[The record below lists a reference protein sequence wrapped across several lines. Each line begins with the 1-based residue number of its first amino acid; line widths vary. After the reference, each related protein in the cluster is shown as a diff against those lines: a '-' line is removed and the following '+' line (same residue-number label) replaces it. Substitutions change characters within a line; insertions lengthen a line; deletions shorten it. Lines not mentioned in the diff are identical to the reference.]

1 MANEKNS
8 SNSGVLENHEA
19 SQIPPKPKPKPRP
32 RKKSAPGE
40 TEASQLNSAAMAAAP
55 GPDVPPPP
63 AKPKPVP
70 KKPVLMDQEA
80 PPPPVAKK
88 AEAAPPPV
96 AKKAEAV
103 APQAKAAKPAAKP
116 EPAKP
121 AASQSAESDEEEEH
135 LGRATAPSWGQM
147 LVVYSISMILHVAVL
162 VVLGYIILP
171 ADVREEIL
179 SVVVKNEKVIDTQPL
194 EEPIEQPQVLEELT
208 TENEITDTE
217 SLVDN
222 DVDADSNFDLNINDL
237 DLALKPDT
245 TEGPSPPIDNIKS
258 ISQGRS
264 GATRDALNKLRGGNA
279 ESDAA
284 VGLGLQWLASVQR
297 RDGSWDFNDVGKS
310 SGAGSLS
317 CPTGGTGLA
326 LLAFLGAGH
335 THMKK
340 GHYQDT
346 VMRGLNYLMLA
357 GIRTPRGLD
366 LRGQKPG
373 NEGMYVQA
381 ICATALAE
389 AYGMTKDR
397 RLLPYAQSVTE
408 FIVRAQ
414 HSEGGWR
421 YKPNTAGD
429 TSVVGWQVMAL
440 KSAYHA
446 KIPIPRTVGMG
457 VTKFLDDVS
466 HKEKS
471 QYSYMPGQGPK
482 ASTTS
487 IGLLCRMYMGW
498 KAENPALIEGVKYLA
513 KVGPSKNDIYYDY
526 YASQVMIQ
534 FTGARGE
541 LWTKWNTVMRDW
553 LVATQK
559 KAGPEK
565 GSWDVIEKGH
575 KGDRGGRLYTTCLAV
590 MTLEIYYR
598 VLPLYQRAAVEAE
611 F

>member
-1 MANEKNS
+1 MPNEQNAS
-8 SNSGVLENHEA
+8 SSGVLENGEVPPV
-19 SQIPPKPKPKPRP
+19 PPKPKPRKKTTPAESTAPVPPKAVAPRP
-32 RKKSAPGE
+32 VLPKAVAPRPVPPKAVAPKPVAPKPVAKKQDPAAPQ
-40 TEASQLNSAAMAAAP
+40 AAAAP
-55 GPDVPPPP
+55 PAAKASEAIPPKPGFVKPAAEP
-63 AKPKPVP
+63 AKPKP
-70 KKPVLMDQEA
+70 
-80 PPPPVAKK
+80 
-88 AEAAPPPV
+88 AA
-96 AKKAEAV
+96 AQST
-103 APQAKAAKPAAKP
+103 PQD
-116 EPAKP
+116 ED
-121 AASQSAESDEEEEH
+121 DEEERG
-135 LGRATAPSWGQM
+135 GRATAPGWRQM
-147 LVVYSISMILHVAVL
+147 LVVYSVSMILHVAVL
-162 VVLGYIILP
+162 AILGLIILP
-171 ADVREEIL
+171 AEVREEIL
-179 SVVVKNEKVIDTQPL
+179 SVMVKTDKVIDTQPL
-194 EEPIEQPQVLEELT
+194 EEPIEQPQVLEDMTVEDAPM
-208 TENEITDTE
+208 DTE

-222 DVDADSNFDLNINDL
+222 DVDKDSNFELNINDFEMS
-237 DLALKPDT
+237 LKPDT
-245 TEGPSPPIDNIKS
+245 TDGAAPPVTISS

-264 GATRDALNKLRGGNA
+264 GATRDALNKQRGGNA

-284 VGLGLQWLASVQR
+284 VGFALQWLASVQR

-310 SGAGSLS
+310 SGEGQLS
-317 CPTGGTGLA
+317 CPTGATGLA

-335 THMKK
+335 THMKD
-340 GHYQDT
+340 GHYKDT
-346 VMRGLNYLMLA
+346 VNRGLFYMVNS
-357 GIRTPRGLD
+357 GIRQPAGLD
-366 LRGQKPG
+366 FRGRSPG

-389 AYGMTKDR
+389 AYGMTEDR
-397 RLLPYAQSVTE
+397 RLKPYAQAATE

-446 KIPIPRTVGMG
+446 KVPIPRTVGMG
-457 VTKFLDDVS
+457 VNKFLDDVS
-466 HKEKS
+466 NKDKS

-498 KAENPALIEGVKYLA
+498 KANNPALVEGVKYLA
-513 KVGPSKNDIYYDY
+513 KVGPSKGDIYYDY

-553 LVATQK
+553 LVQTQK

>member
-1 MANEKNS
+1 
-8 SNSGVLENHEA
+8 
-19 SQIPPKPKPKPRP
+19 
-32 RKKSAPGE
+32 
-40 TEASQLNSAAMAAAP
+40 
-55 GPDVPPPP
+55 
-63 AKPKPVP
+63 
-70 KKPVLMDQEA
+70 
-80 PPPPVAKK
+80 
-88 AEAAPPPV
+88 
-96 AKKAEAV
+96 
-103 APQAKAAKPAAKP
+103 
-116 EPAKP
+116 
-121 AASQSAESDEEEEH
+121 
-135 LGRATAPSWGQM
+135 M
-147 LVVYSISMILHVAVL
+147 LAVYSISMILHAVVL
-162 VVLGYIILP
+162 VLLGLIILP
-171 ADVREEIL
+171 AEVREEIL

-194 EEPIEQPQVLEELT
+194 EEPIEQPQVLEET
-208 TENEITDTE
+208 TSEEETTDTE

-222 DVDADSNFDLNINDL
+222 NVDADSNIALDISDLE
-237 DLALKPDT
+237 LALKPAT
-245 TEGPSPPIDNIKS
+245 TEGVAPPVISS

-284 VGLGLQWLASVQR
+284 VGLGLQWLASIQR
-297 RDGSWDFNDVGKS
+297 RDGSWDFNDVGLS
-310 SGAGSLS
+310 SGAGQLS
-317 CPTGGTGLA
+317 CPTGGTALA

-335 THMKK
+335 THMKD
-340 GHYQDT
+340 GHYKNT
-346 VMRGLNYLMLA
+346 VMRGLNYLMIA
-357 GIRTPRGLD
+357 GRRSPAGLD

-373 NEGMYVQA
+373 TEGMYVQA

-397 RLLPYAQSVTE
+397 RLLPFAQAATE

-414 HSEGGWR
+414 HSQGGWR
-421 YKPNTAGD
+421 YTPNSAGD

-513 KVGPSKNDIYYDY
+513 KTGPSKADIYYDY

-534 FTGARGE
+534 FTGARGD